1 MNSFKKIF
9 FKYTIITLVFLFL
22 IHTTFTIAQQSFR
35 KLIESDRLFLFLL
48 NHTMLNLDKL
58 SKYQPTINEKI
69 ELNKIIKKISDNW
82 KMNEGP

>member
-1 MNSFKKIF
+1 M
-9 FKYTIITLVFLFL
+9 ITLVFVFL

-48 NHTMLNLDKL
+48 NNTMLNLDKL
-58 SKYQPTINEKI
+58 SNYQPTIEEKDK
-69 ELNKIIKKISDNW
+69 LNKVIKKINENW